1 MVALHKPRVL
11 IAEDDPDTLVI
22 LRINLHAAGIE
33 PMLAGDGHTALERI
47 ESEAPDALLL
57 DVLLPGIDGWQV
69 LEQLHA
75 KGDPVPV
82 IVCSGKDN
90 IHDLQRARDLGAV
103 AYLVKPFDIDR
114 LIEVTSEVVGLRRT
128 EVERGTATDAS
139 GVELA

>member
-1 MVALHKPRVL
+1 MVTRRPPRVL

-22 LRINLHAAGIE
+22 IRVNLQAAGIE
-33 PMLAGDGHTALERI
+33 PILAGDGRTALARI
-47 ESEAPDALLL
+47 QADAPDAVLL

-69 LEQLHA
+69 LEELHA

-82 IVCSGKDN
+82 VMCSAKDN

-114 LIEVTSEVVGLRRT
+114 LVEVTTEVVGLRQT
-128 EVERGTATDAS
+128 SELPVPDAD
-139 GVELA
+139 GIELA